1 MKILILGHKGMLGS
15 ELHLRL
21 TASGHDVSGRDV
33 GEVDITSESSCREAV
48 AACDPEIVI
57 NTAAFTDV
65 DACESD
71 PDRCFAVNAEGVKNI
86 VLACRERRVGV
97 VHFSTDYI
105 FDGAKGRPY
114 VEEDAGNPLN
124 VYGASKLAGERYLLD
139 LAPDFLL
146 VRTAWLYGRNG
157 RNFVRTILEAARR
170 RPVLEVVDDQ
180 VGSPTYAVDLAAAVE
195 RLIAGG
201 HRGVF
206 HVTNRGSGSWFD
218 FAEKIVSYAGLD
230 GTEVRPI
237 TSAQLARPAR
247 RPPYSVMSARKFI
260 QATGRTLRFWTI
272 ALRECLER
280 SAFVERG
287 APACPKTA
295 CNRS

>member
-15 ELHLRL
+15 DLLLRL

-33 GEVDITSESSCREAV
+33 GEVDITSESSCR
-48 AACDPEIVI
+48 AALAECDPEVVI

-65 DACESD
+65 DACESN

-86 VLACRERRVGV
+86 ALACRDRRVNV
-97 VHFSTDYI
+97 VHFSTDYV

-146 VRTAWLYGRNG
+146 IRTAWLYGRNG
-157 RNFVRTILEAARR
+157 KNFVRTILEAARR

-180 VGSPTYAVDLAAAVE
+180 VGSPTYTVDLAVAVE
-195 RLIAGG
+195 RLIVGG

-206 HVTNRGSGSWFD
+206 HVTNRGAGSWFE
-218 FAEKIVSYAGLD
+218 FAERIISYAGLH

-237 TSAQLARPAR
+237 SSAKLTRPAR

-260 QATGRTLRFWTI
+260 QTTGRTLRFWPI
-272 ALRECLER
+272 ALQEYLER
-280 SAFVERG
+280 SVFVEKG
-287 APACPKTA
+287 VPACPESS
-295 CNRS
+295 CNRP